1 MQASYI
7 NSSSFSVEGNV
18 TNEWLP
24 ARRVKLDCGI
34 DGICYATIIGS
45 TFNVVTTVTIDE
57 TNITSNLQ
65 SALYS
70 VVKPGTQGNLP
81 LHYHSTVEGDGGPL
95 SFSFLDLNDT
105 PTTYSGTVGKFSM
118 STGSG
123 IVWSEIETTF
133 LSLTDTLD
141 VYTADQYL
149 RTTSSGVTS
158 VSGIVLKA
166 PNGSEWMLRVT
177 DTGVLYTDL
186 Y

>member
-1 MQASYI
+1 MQVSYI

-18 TNEWLP
+18 TSEWLP

-95 SFSFLDLNDT
+95 SFSFL
-105 PTTYSGTVGKFSM
+105 
-118 STGSG
+118 
-123 IVWSEIETTF
+123 
-133 LSLTDTLD
+133 SLTDTLD